1 MITLRR
7 GPGQY
12 GVTQIQLHKSRP
24 ARELHVF
31 RGFRSRLHRGSLIQ
45 RAPICIVFYEI
56 VCGCMEKLLSI
67 KTIFLFSSIFLFTIN
82 TCTLFSVM

>member
-1 MITLRR
+1 MINDGAGEWIVITLRR

-31 RGFRSRLHRGSLIQ
+31 KSRES
-45 RAPICIVFYEI
+45 
-56 VCGCMEKLLSI
+56 
-67 KTIFLFSSIFLFTIN
+67 
-82 TCTLFSVM
+82 

>member
-31 RGFRSRLHRGSLIQ
+31 RGFQSRLHRGL
-45 RAPICIVFYEI
+45 APICIVFYEI
-56 VCGCMEKLLSI
+56 VCCYMEKLLSI